1 MVSRSPSVKGQTV
14 HWPDR
19 FATMPELPEMQA
31 LSERLDAALKGK
43 ALSRADLLGFSSLKT
58 FAPTPEEL
66 VGAPVA
72 SVTRRG
78 KYLVLGFEGGRRIL
92 VHLSQAGRVDLE
104 SPPKATKPRG
114 SLVRLVFD
122 HTGVLVREHGTQ
134 RKAGWW
140 VLDAGDDG
148 PLATL
153 GPEPDDPAFV
163 TAILEGDSTRQVHT
177 LLRDQHFAAGIGRGY
192 ADDALNRAKLSPF
205 VSLRALSEAER
216 EGLVGAVQTVFAE
229 ALERERTR
237 TGALSEPRLGERF
250 LVHNRTAEPC
260 PNCTEPLRSVR
271 FESHEVVYC
280 PRCQT
285 KGKVLADRRLSR
297 ILR

>member
-1 MVSRSPSVKGQTV
+1 
-14 HWPDR
+14 
-19 FATMPELPEMQA
+19 MPELPEMQA

-43 ALSRADLLGFSSLKT
+43 TLSRTDLLGFSSLKT

-66 VGAPVA
+66 VDAPLA
-72 SVTRRG
+72 SVNRRG
-78 KYLVLGFEGGRRIL
+78 KYLVFTLEGGRRIL

-114 SLVRLVFD
+114 SLVRFVFED
-122 HTGVLVREHGTQ
+122 SGLLVREHGTQ

-140 VLDAGDDG
+140 VLEAGDDG

-153 GPEPDDPAFV
+153 GPEPDNPAFV
-163 TAILEGDSTRQVHT
+163 ALILKGDSTRQVHT
-177 LLRDQHFAAGIGRGY
+177 LLRDQHFVAGIGRGY
-192 ADDALNRAKLSPF
+192 ADDSLNRAKLSPF
-205 VSLRALSEAER
+205 SSLRTLSQEER
-216 EGLVGAVQTVFAE
+216 QGLVESVRTVLAE

-237 TGALSEPRLGERF
+237 TGALPEPRLGERF
-250 LVHNRTAEPC
+250 LVHNRTGEPC
-260 PNCTEPLRSVR
+260 LNCAEPLRSVR

>member
-1 MVSRSPSVKGQTV
+1 
-14 HWPDR
+14 
-19 FATMPELPEMQA
+19 MPELPEMQA
-31 LSERLDAALKGK
+31 LSERLDAALSGQEM
-43 ALSRADLLGFSSLKT
+43 SRTDLLGFSSLKT
-58 FAPTPEEL
+58 FAPAPEEL
-66 VGAPVA
+66 VGRSVA

-78 KYLVLGFEGGRRIL
+78 KYLVMTFDDGRRAL

-104 SPPKATKPRG
+104 EPPKATKPRG
-114 SLVRLVFD
+114 SLVRFVFQD
-122 HTGVLVREHGTQ
+122 TAMLVREHGTQ

-140 VLDAGDDG
+140 VLEVGDDG

-153 GPEPDDPAFV
+153 GPEPNDPAFE
-163 TAILEGDSTRQVHT
+163 ALLLHDDSGRQVHT
-177 LLRDQHFAAGIGRGY
+177 LLRDQHFVAGIGRGY

-205 VSLRALSEAER
+205 SSLRALSVQER
-216 EGLVGAVQTVFAE
+216 QGLVESVRTVLAE

-250 LVHNRTAEPC
+250 LVHNRTGEPC
-260 PNCTEPLRSVR
+260 LNCGDPLRSVR